1 MKSNSLFL
9 AAFAAA
15 AVFSTGCSTL
25 ESLSPSGFRKADA
38 TASTLQDAARAA
50 NESGVQIDAVL
61 AALSNLVQNPQGD
74 MKPQFQQ
81 FDSAL
86 GNLKDRT
93 DDFASNAA
101 KMQDQGAAYFQKWD
115 TEISAIKSENI
126 RAQSTDRKNAVMS
139 RFDQVR
145 AAYQQ
150 TQNEINPFLNRLND
164 IRTALAADLTSA
176 GLAAIRPAA
185 DRVTKDA
192 PDIRDAL
199 RQRAHDFTELANS
212 LSTQPTQ

>member
-1 MKSNSLFL
+1 MKLHSLFL

-15 AVFSTGCSTL
+15 AVFSTGCATL
-25 ESLSPSGFRKADA
+25 KSLSPSGFRKADS

-101 KMQDQGAAYFQKWD
+101 KMQDQGVAYFQKWD
-115 TEISAIKSENI
+115 TEISSIKSENI
-126 RAQSTDRKNAVMS
+126 RAQSTERKNAVMS

-150 TQNEINPFLNRLND
+150 TQNELNPFLTRLND

-176 GLAAIRPAA
+176 GVTAIRPAV
-185 DRVTKDA
+185 DRVTNEA
-192 PDIRDAL
+192 PAIRDSL
-199 RQRAHDFTELANS
+199 RQRASDFTELANS